1 MSGDE
6 KIGLTF
12 VGSSR
17 GNGRGVV
24 SPAHRRRSILLLLLL
39 LLVALAGLGAWEA
52 TKTEQPRR
60 QAPAPPPSV
69 SVSAPLVRQIAPKMT
84 FLGQFSAVDRVEL
97 RAQVGG
103 TLSKIL
109 FTDGQIVHKG
119 DPLFVIDTRP
129 FEIKLQQAIADV
141 QAAQARLELSKLQ
154 LWRAQRLKET
164 TFGTPET
171 VDQRQAD
178 KDAATAAL
186 ATAQQSVLDA
196 RLDLEFAHISA
207 PFTGRMSNHLVS
219 IGSLVSGSRGGV
231 TPTTPLSTIVSLD
244 PIYFD
249 FDMSES
255 EFIEYQNGQNGDRSG
270 KNRITVHLSGQTR
283 IYKGRLDFIDNAI
296 NRGSGTIHARAIVDN
311 PDQSLVPG
319 EFAELE
325 LTIGAPE
332 PAYLVPSSAVSL
344 DQSEHFVMT
353 VAPDGTVVPKQ
364 VTLGHQLDGLQI
376 VRTGLASTDMVIVDG
391 LMRARPGAVVTPEQ
405 TPIPA
410 PRAATPK

>member
-1 MSGDE
+1 MSSDE

-12 VGSSR
+12 VVSSR
-17 GNGRGVV
+17 GNGRGAL
-24 SPAHRRRSILLLLLL
+24 SPAQRRRSIVLLLLL

-52 TKTEQPRR
+52 TKTEQPHL
-60 QAPAPPPSV
+60 QATPPPSV
-69 SVSAPLVRQIAPKMT
+69 SVSAPLVRKIASKRT

-109 FTDGQIVHKG
+109 FTDGQIVQKG

-129 FEIKLQQAIADV
+129 FEIKLQQAIAAV
-141 QAAQARLELSKLQ
+141 QSAQARLELAKVE

-171 VDQRQAD
+171 VDQRQAE
-178 KDAATAAL
+178 KDAATAAF
-186 ATAQQSVLDA
+186 ATAQQSVQDA

-231 TPTTPLSTIVSLD
+231 TPTTLLSTIVSLD

-255 EFIEYQNGQNGDRSG
+255 EFIEYQNGQRGDWSG
-270 KNRITVHLSGQTR
+270 KNQITVHLSGQPR

-296 NRGSGTIHARAIVDN
+296 NRGSGTIHARAVVKN
-311 PDQSLVPG
+311 PDLSLVPG
-319 EFAELE
+319 EFAKLE
-325 LTIGAPE
+325 LTTGAPE

-353 VAPDGTVVPKQ
+353 VAADGTVVPKQ
-364 VTLGHQLDGLQI
+364 VTLGQQLAGLQI
-376 VRTGLASTDMVIVDG
+376 VRSGLASTDMVIVDG
-391 LMRARPGAVVTPEQ
+391 LTRARPGAVVTPEQ
-405 TPIPA
+405 TPIQA
-410 PRAATPK
+410 PREAK